1 MRYAAGK
8 YSYGYCDITGVRVP
22 YRKLRTNWK
31 GQRVSPEAFEDKH
44 PQLTPAKGIH
54 DAMALKDPRP
64 TDGFAVGTVT
74 SITTLFPNTAGGGTD
89 NV

>member
-1 MRYAAGK
+1 MA
-8 YSYGYCDITGVRVP
+8 SVLYGQVLDLQPELG
-22 YRKLRTNWK
+22 TNLDFSPEAVAK
-31 GQRVSPEAFEDKH
+31 FNSPEAFEDKH

-64 TDGFAVGTVT
+64 TDGFSVGSVT